1 MAKGIE
7 DPSLGVGVM
16 TMDIGG
22 GWVDRCDDH
31 GYRGSVSGW
40 VDRIVA
46 KGIEDPS
53 LGVGVMTMDI
63 EDPLVGGWI
72 G

>member
-1 MAKGIE
+1 M
-7 DPSLGVGVM
+7 
-16 TMDIGG
+16 
-22 GWVDRCDDH
+22 
-31 GYRGSVSGW
+31 
-40 VDRIVA
+40 A

>member
-1 MAKGIE
+1 MAE
-7 DPSLGVGVM
+7 
-16 TMDIGG
+16 
-22 GWVDRCDDH
+22 
-31 GYRGSVSGW
+31 
-40 VDRIVA
+40 
-46 KGIEDPS
+46 GIEDPS

>member
-1 MAKGIE
+1 MAKG
-7 DPSLGVGVM
+7 
-16 TMDIGG
+16 T
-22 GWVDRCDDH
+22 
-31 GYRGSVSGW
+31 
-40 VDRIVA
+40 
-46 KGIEDPS
+46 EDPS